1 MNQELFITGA
11 GVSAD
16 SGIPTFRGT
25 DGFWTIGSVN
35 YTPQEMATRR
45 MYENDPEE
53 FLLWYFKRFVSLQD
67 SKPNFSHFWLA
78 DKLLITQNIDGL
90 DGKAGNK
97 KYIPIHGRLDK
108 LIIYDD
114 QENIQVPFDANW
126 QDIIQNV
133 ERNNLF
139 ALRENLLKK
148 CKITKNESEK
158 NYMPQRGISLKPFV
172 LLFDEYYTENYR
184 ISEAIKLMSYITSD
198 FATNSDMKVGA
209 EEWQAVIQ
217 DMLPRFKKAG
227 AVRQTV
233 SQIWNKEG
241 VYRLGNMWE
250 YKDEKAFIEC
260 QKLFREAEMKFDEKS
275 KITVKNFSNRGIIL
289 YDVIL

>member
-1 MNQELFITGA
+1 MT
-11 GVSAD
+11 
-16 SGIPTFRGT
+16 
-25 DGFWTIGSVN
+25 
-35 YTPQEMATRR
+35 
-45 MYENDPEE
+45 
-53 FLLWYFKRFVSLQD
+53 
-67 SKPNFSHFWLA
+67 
-78 DKLLITQNIDGL
+78 
-90 DGKAGNK
+90 
-97 KYIPIHGRLDK
+97 
-108 LIIYDD
+108 
-114 QENIQVPFDANW
+114 
-126 QDIIQNV
+126 
-133 ERNNLF
+133 
-139 ALRENLLKK
+139 
-148 CKITKNESEK
+148 ES
-158 NYMPQRGISLKPFV
+158 
-172 LLFDEYYTENYR
+172 
-184 ISEAIKLMSYITSD
+184 KLMSYITSD

-260 QKLFREAEMKFDEKS
+260 QKLFREDEIRFDEKS